1 VHQEAYAWSQSF
13 ADAYI
18 ILDFTIRNASNHTIG
33 SPYVGYWI
41 DTMVGNTDLTPPR
54 GWAPNSSWNFYDD
67 FNNYIDSLEMSYEY
81 DYDGDYGYAE
91 SYIGMR
97 LLGAVPAF
105 NPDSA
110 QAGDSTLYIDRANYY
125 QWMFRNSSDPAF
137 YMPQNDIERYDH
149 LSIGLNKYDTIFT
162 NWRDAARLLGPRSWS
177 MLVGTG
183 PFPDLLPGDSIKF
196 TIAVICADKYGPD
209 RMEDDTDYSKYNL
222 FLNSRWAMISYR
234 GEDKNGNGILD
245 PGEDLPPYNGIL
257 DRYKLP
263 EPPPPPAIKLVAADG
278 KVDVYWDDSAE
289 SFIDPVTGEPDFEG
303 YRLYRA
309 RITQENQGAG
319 LKQLLELI
327 AQYDMNDSVG
337 YDTGLDLI
345 RLPQPETL
353 DGRIYNYKFTND
365 NLLNGWEYAFA
376 VSAFDRGDP
385 ANNLPSLESSALLSA
400 GRVFPGPTPE
410 EMRRVTVF
418 PNPYKAGSLW
428 DGRGDDGVQERSR
441 LIYFANLPERC
452 SIRIYTLAGD
462 LVDVIDHDG
471 RTYSGADIAW
481 FQQYAAGDKVFSGGI
496 HGWDLV
502 TKSDQALATG
512 LYLFTVEDRNSG
524 ELSRG
529 KFVVIK

>member
-1 VHQEAYAWSQSF
+1 
-13 ADAYI
+13 
-18 ILDFTIRNASNHTIG
+18 
-33 SPYVGYWI
+33 
-41 DTMVGNTDLTPPR
+41 
-54 GWAPNSSWNFYDD
+54 
-67 FNNYIDSLEMSYEY
+67 
-81 DYDGDYGYAE
+81 
-91 SYIGMR
+91 
-97 LLGAVPAF
+97 
-105 NPDSA
+105 
-110 QAGDSTLYIDRANYY
+110 
-125 QWMFRNSSDPAF
+125 
-137 YMPQNDIERYDH
+137 
-149 LSIGLNKYDTIFT
+149 
-162 NWRDAARLLGPRSWS
+162 
-177 MLVGTG
+177 MLVSTG
-183 PFPDLLPGDSIKF
+183 PFPNMLPGDSMKF
-196 TIAVICADKYGPD
+196 TIAVICANKYGPD

-278 KVDVYWDDSAE
+278 KVDVYWDNSAE
-289 SFIDPVTGEPDFEG
+289 SFIDPVIGEPDFEG

-309 RITQENQGAG
+309 RITQENQGSG
-319 LKQLLELI
+319 LKQLLELV
-327 AQYDMNDSVG
+327 AQYDMNDSIG

-353 DGRIYNYKFTND
+353 DGRIYNYRFMND

-385 ANNLPSLESSALLSA
+385 ANNLPSLESSALLGA
-400 GRVFPGPTPE
+400 GRVFPGPTPAE
-410 EMRRVTVF
+410 KRKVTVF

-428 DGRGDDGVQERSR
+428 DGRGDDGIQERSR

-452 SIRIYTLAGD
+452 SIKIYTVAGD

-471 RTYSGADIAW
+471 KTYSGADIAW

>member
-1 VHQEAYAWSQSF
+1 
-13 ADAYI
+13 
-18 ILDFTIRNASNHTIG
+18 
-33 SPYVGYWI
+33 
-41 DTMVGNTDLTPPR
+41 
-54 GWAPNSSWNFYDD
+54 
-67 FNNYIDSLEMSYEY
+67 
-81 DYDGDYGYAE
+81 
-91 SYIGMR
+91 
-97 LLGAVPAF
+97 
-105 NPDSA
+105 
-110 QAGDSTLYIDRANYY
+110 
-125 QWMFRNSSDPAF
+125 
-137 YMPQNDIERYDH
+137 
-149 LSIGLNKYDTIFT
+149 
-162 NWRDAARLLGPRSWS
+162 
-177 MLVGTG
+177 MLVSTG
-183 PFPDLLPGDSIKF
+183 PFPNMLPGDSMKF
-196 TIAVICADKYGPD
+196 TIAVICANKYGPD

-278 KVDVYWDDSAE
+278 KVDVYWDNSAE

-303 YRLYRA
+303 YRVYRA
-309 RITQENQGAG
+309 RITQENQGSG

-327 AQYDMNDSVG
+327 AQYDAIDSLD

-353 DGRIYNYKFTND
+353 DGRVYNYKLTND

-400 GRVFPGPTPE
+400 GRVFPGPTPA

-452 SIRIYTLAGD
+452 SIKIYTVAGD

-524 ELSRG
+524 EHSRG